1 MKSNTT
7 ISVEEQNDIQ
17 VKDGEKETGEV
28 MLQTVENVMSRLLA
42 AELNHFYLNMA
53 TKTDYS
59 MKHLETL
66 LASKLRK
73 IEIETKHSNPYGS
86 SGIWKG
92 IFDPVL
98 SRASVTNVPGSS
110 GIPGTNLAPKS
121 TCLDPSASNTLQEVK
136 QLLRTLMSKGE
147 DLRRTLTE
155 QANEGVDLLKHLH
168 QSHQFNKKQLE
179 EVRQLI
185 EEMNKEEQS
194 QNITILSAWNPLNV
208 SGNQFETDRYTKLAN
223 INIFDKFKSSVLEA
237 NITEEKIRGVLKRIG
252 DVEEKLQT
260 LDLSS
265 GNAKNVIDELLTST
279 KDLKNYSKD
288 QIFLLDAFQNDII
301 KFVNISKT
309 VGVKTLS
316 KKFTK
321 HPKFLSDLND
331 AESNQMSPS
340 CYHSLLNIFNSTAIL
355 SYPDNTVFSI
365 KNITNLFQAIINN
378 QRNKL
383 F

>member
-1 MKSNTT
+1 
-7 ISVEEQNDIQ
+7 
-17 VKDGEKETGEV
+17 
-28 MLQTVENVMSRLLA
+28 
-42 AELNHFYLNMA
+42 
-53 TKTDYS
+53 
-59 MKHLETL
+59 
-66 LASKLRK
+66 
-73 IEIETKHSNPYGS
+73 
-86 SGIWKG
+86 
-92 IFDPVL
+92 
-98 SRASVTNVPGSS
+98 
-110 GIPGTNLAPKS
+110 
-121 TCLDPSASNTLQEVK
+121 
-136 QLLRTLMSKGE
+136 
-147 DLRRTLTE
+147 
-155 QANEGVDLLKHLH
+155 
-168 QSHQFNKKQLE
+168 
-179 EVRQLI
+179 
-185 EEMNKEEQS
+185 MNKEEQS

-378 QRNKL
+378 QKINSSSNHNINYDDILMDDDYNWYNNNYYYDDDEDDGTYLSEGYEVNRKRSKVASKRFVDNIQGHTEEKHGPNPQDPKNSTNNHKTTDPGYRTYGKSYNLKENKNGASPNGHTGSERVIGSGRAVVRQKNLRNKQRNKITIL
-383 F
+383 ENDFHEN